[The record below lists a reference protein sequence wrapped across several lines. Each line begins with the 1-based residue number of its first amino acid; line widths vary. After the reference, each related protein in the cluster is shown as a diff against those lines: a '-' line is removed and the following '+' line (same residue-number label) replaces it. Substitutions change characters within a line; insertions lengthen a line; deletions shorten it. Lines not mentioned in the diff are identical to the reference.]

1 MRYEVQPIAAG
12 NYTVVDRRYPLRP
25 VLQTNR
31 LAQALSCAW
40 RLSFRSVWG
49 W

>member
-1 MRYEVQPIAAG
+1 MRYEVQPIASG
-12 NYTVVDRRYPLRP
+12 SYTVIDRRYPLRP
-25 VLQTNR
+25 VLQTTR
-31 LAQALSCAW
+31 FIQAVSCAL